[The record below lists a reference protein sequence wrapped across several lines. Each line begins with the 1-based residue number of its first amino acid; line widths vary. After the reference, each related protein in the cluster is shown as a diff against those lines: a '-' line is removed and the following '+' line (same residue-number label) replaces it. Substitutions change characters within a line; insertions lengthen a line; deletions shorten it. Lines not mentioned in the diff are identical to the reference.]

1 MKKKLI
7 KFSRE
12 WFVEQGRI
20 GGAKGGNRT
29 KELYGLQ
36 HYSKMGKKKVDNP
49 KRKIEKVKISQ

>member
-1 MKKKLI
+1 MKKKPE

-12 WFVEQGRI
+12 WFVEQGKL

-36 HYSKMGKKKVDNP
+36 HFSKMGKKKVDNS
-49 KRKIEKVKISQ
+49 KRKMEKVKIDQ